1 MTHFAK
7 RHYEAIALAMQE
19 AKPECMV
26 HLCFHHVVDADAPCG
41 VCGGWISVDF
51 RLRSIALA
59 C

>member
-26 HLCFHHVVDADAPCG
+26 HLCFHMWWMQMHHVVY
-41 VCGGWISVDF
+41 VVDGYQ
-51 RLRSIALA
+51 
-59 C
+59 